1 MEECHKKGV
10 FQSDNVRGVGAW
22 VDGDQ
27 VVVNC
32 GDVVW
37 HREGTCHPSDWKSKA
52 VYEAGPRVIDLD
64 HTPLTNKEASR
75 ILDICKRLTWKRP
88 QFAALLAGWIVVAG
102 VGSALSWR
110 PHIVVTGPAGSGKST
125 AMEDIIKACLGRV
138 SVNRDGG
145 TTEAGMRK
153 ALGASGRPF
162 VMDEAESENQ
172 QARQEMAKIF
182 FAARRSSSGGVVEN
196 ANATFQLRSCF
207 CFAAINP
214 RIEQRADNDRI
225 TSLEL
230 VPDRTDGADERFADL
245 QRTIVDV
252 ISLDFPGRLM
262 SRTVR
267 NIDALL
273 ANVQTFTLA
282 ASKMLGSRR
291 DGDQLGPLIAG
302 AYSLTSTRK
311 ISKED
316 AEKWMQSQNWDWH
329 VAAKDVSDAEKLMQ
343 TIMTARV
350 RYDDNGMGR
359 ESSIGELVAKSA
371 LPGSLGH
378 DAAKA
383 GLASY
388 GLRVKDGLLM
398 VANSSPPLKKVLF
411 ETPWGVWSRTLG
423 DYPGAGNADNRAVYF
438 GPGWTSKVTTIPLG
452 SVMDMGSVAA
462 SVRDDDDL
470 GLE

>member
-1 MEECHKKGV
+1 
-10 FQSDNVRGVGAW
+10 
-22 VDGDQ
+22 
-27 VVVNC
+27 
-32 GDVVW
+32 
-37 HREGTCHPSDWKSKA
+37 
-52 VYEAGPRVIDLD
+52 
-64 HTPLTNKEASR
+64 
-75 ILDICKRLTWKRP
+75 
-88 QFAALLAGWIVVAG
+88 
-102 VGSALSWR
+102 
-110 PHIVVTGPAGSGKST
+110 
-125 AMEDIIKACLGRV
+125 MEDIVKACLGRV

-230 VPDRTDGADERFADL
+230 VPDRTSGADERFAEL
-245 QRTIVDV
+245 QRLIIDV
-252 ISLDFPGRLM
+252 ITPDFPGRLM

-311 ISKED
+311 ISKDD
-316 AEKWMQSQNWDWH
+316 AEKWMQAQDWDWH

-359 ESSIGELVAKSA
+359 ESSIGELVAKTA

-388 GLRVKDGLLM
+388 GLRVKDGLLLI
-398 VANSSPPLKKVLF
+398 ANSSPPLKRVLF
-411 ETPWGVWSRTLG
+411 ETPWAVWARTLG
-423 DYPGAGNADNRAVYF
+423 DYPGAGNADNRAIYF

-452 SVMDMGSVAA
+452 SVMDMGAVT
-462 SVRDDDDL
+462 VTPQDDEDL
-470 GLE
+470 GLG